1 MSESLKISEAK
12 LLSLEEYE
20 KNFIEKGCS
29 YRIPQV
35 NFSYWISTKDDKKAS
50 VNGISGQISEEYYDD
65 DFLLSGI
72 RPILKMENFSNTN
85 LKIGDWFLYGEK
97 TFTIVSEDYA
107 FCNEHIGNMP
117 CKYCKEYLDSFFEE
131 AKNTEVKILPAPLE
145 IRYRYDFT
153 DDLTKVCMING
164 DNINNYKTDEEKE
177 EFLSQF
183 SYLKDI
189 EHFISNVKPTINGER
204 ISAKSFNKDSKY
216 IDFVTKGI
224 PKNENEFLYQEYFED
239 ECRRRSNIYECV
251 GLFSKNTNCEKVY
264 DMPDTCDAGYDWHTR
279 VIANGEVIYDW
290 RHEEDY
296 VPAHHFGD
304 KIIGA
309 HHIDKDIEKLVVEA
323 LEKGVLEIKR
333 GDLEL
338 GCTPDEMVIH
348 FECNGHETE
357 FYSNLAM
364 FFEGE
369 QIPENM
375 TTEEYLK
382 AINDNTHKAYEIIAH
397 ECVVPVLRNM
407 CEDMSDLVYN
417 EGLFYL
423 TNIRDYLL
431 DEGQS
436 WLNDE
441 MNGVDKLI
449 DRTAKLMEKV
459 RDDMAMEER

>member
-1 MSESLKISEAK
+1 MPESLKISEAK

-20 KNFIEKGCS
+20 NLIEKG
-29 YRIPQV
+29 YRIPEA

-50 VNGISGQISEEYYDD
+50 VNGISGQISEEYCDD

-85 LKIGDWFLYGEK
+85 LKIGDCFLYGEK
-97 TFTIVSEDYA
+97 TFTIISEDYA

-131 AKNTEVKILPAPLE
+131 AKNTEIEILPAPLE
-145 IRYRYDFT
+145 IKYRYDFT
-153 DDLTKVCMING
+153 NDLTEVCMIDG

-177 EFLSQF
+177 EFLSRF

-189 EHFISNVKPTINGER
+189 EHFISHVETTNGER
-204 ISAKSFNKDSKY
+204 ISVKNFNKDSRY

-224 PKNENEFLYQEYFED
+224 PKNENEYLYQEYFED
-239 ECRRRSNIYECV
+239 EYRRRYNIYEGV
-251 GLFSKNTNCEKVY
+251 GLFKDMNGEKLY
-264 DMPDTCDAGYDWHTR
+264 DMPDTCDVGYGCHTR
-279 VIANGEVIYDW
+279 TIANKEVIYDW

-304 KIIGA
+304 EIIGA
-309 HHIDKDIEKLVVEA
+309 HHIDRDIEKLVVEA
-323 LEKGVLEIKR
+323 LEIGIFEVKR

-382 AINDNTHKAYEIIAH
+382 AIDDDIHKAYEIIAH
-397 ECVVPVLRNM
+397 ECVVPVIHNM
-407 CEDMSDLVYN
+407 CDDMSDHVYN

-423 TNIRDYLL
+423 TNIEDYLL
-431 DEGQS
+431 NERQS

-441 MNGVDKLI
+441 INGVNKLI
-449 DRTAKLMEKV
+449 DRTTKLMEKA
-459 RDDMAMEER
+459 REDMVIEER